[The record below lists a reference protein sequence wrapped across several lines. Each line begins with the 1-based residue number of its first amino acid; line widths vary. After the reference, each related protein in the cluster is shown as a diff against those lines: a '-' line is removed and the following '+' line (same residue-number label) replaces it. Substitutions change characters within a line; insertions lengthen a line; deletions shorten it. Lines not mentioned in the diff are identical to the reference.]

1 MGRRFD
7 ARKGVWRRKA
17 GGPIK
22 DLIQGRGAT
31 TELVHHIHDHGYG
44 SFALFSMILFMN
56 YSCLGNPSPIV
67 DE

>member
-7 ARKGVWRRKA
+7 ARKGEWRRKA

-22 DLIQGRGAT
+22 NLIQGRGAT
-31 TELVHHIHDHGYG
+31 TELVHIHDHGYG
-44 SFALFSMILFMN
+44 NFTLFSMNLSMN
-56 YSCLGNPSPIV
+56 YCCLGNPSPIV